1 MTKQVKI
8 CWNPSTSVTN
18 QNTTTLV
25 NTFTCF
31 WLCNVFCRCSYN
43 CPQGFTLPGWL
54 KNKPAL
60 RQVWKNI
67 TIQWWGGESWR
78 QHWWSGSLTFPV
90 TKTPARWS
98 RATTPWGAF
107 PVIEYIFSPHWQSH
121 YQSYTQCSNNTV
133 LFVSGDIIENMLTKA
148 QEHSFAI
155 DPLKR
160 TLDSIVSTKQQTL
173 IRKMMELSC
182 LVLFWS
188 IWENAIIVSSSV
200 SSSCCEMWQKII
212 PLEWLFQRHVCIRK
226 LGTNHLFI
234 VVLSFFCRE
243 KAR

>member
-1 MTKQVKI
+1 MTQHRQVKI

-25 NTFTCF
+25 NNFICF

-43 CPQGFTLPGWL
+43 CSQGFTLPGWL

-60 RQVWKNI
+60 RQVCKKYNNPMMRRWELK
-67 TIQWWGGESWR
+67 TTLSVL
-78 QHWWSGSLTFPV
+78 HWWSGSLTFPA

-133 LFVSGDIIENMLTKA
+133 RFVSGDIIENMLTKA

-188 IWENAIIVSSSV
+188 IWENAKIVSSSV
-200 SSSCCEMWQKII
+200 
-212 PLEWLFQRHVCIRK
+212 
-226 LGTNHLFI
+226 
-234 VVLSFFCRE
+234 
-243 KAR
+243 

>member
-18 QNTTTLV
+18 QNSTTTLV
-25 NTFTCF
+25 KLFACF

-43 CPQGFTLPGWL
+43 CSQGFTLPGWL
-54 KNKPAL
+54 KNKPAV
-60 RQVWKNI
+60 RQVCKKYNNPMMRRWELKTTLMI
-67 TIQWWGGESWR
+67 RIFDVSCDEDTGEMKQGDNAMRCLSC
-78 QHWWSGSLTFPV
+78 HWIHIWAPSP
-90 TKTPARWS
+90 
-98 RATTPWGAF
+98 
-107 PVIEYIFSPHWQSH
+107 YSPHWQSH

-173 IRKMMELSC
+173 IRKMILSC
-182 LVLFWS
+182 FVLVCMGKCYNCVF
-188 IWENAIIVSSSV
+188 
-200 SSSCCEMWQKII
+200 
-212 PLEWLFQRHVCIRK
+212 
-226 LGTNHLFI
+226 
-234 VVLSFFCRE
+234 
-243 KAR
+243 

>member
-1 MTKQVKI
+1 MTQHRQVKI

-25 NTFTCF
+25 NIFTCF

-43 CPQGFTLPGWL
+43 CSQGFTLPGWL

-60 RQVWKNI
+60 RQVCKKYNNPMMRRWELKTTLMI
-67 TIQWWGGESWR
+67 RIFDVSCDEDTGEMKQGDNAMRCLSC
-78 QHWWSGSLTFPV
+78 HW
-90 TKTPARWS
+90 
-98 RATTPWGAF
+98 
-107 PVIEYIFSPHWQSH
+107 IYIWAPFSPHWQSH

-173 IRKMMELSC
+173 IRKMILSC
-182 LVLFWS
+182 FVLVCMGKCYNCVF
-188 IWENAIIVSSSV
+188 
-200 SSSCCEMWQKII
+200 
-212 PLEWLFQRHVCIRK
+212 
-226 LGTNHLFI
+226 
-234 VVLSFFCRE
+234 
-243 KAR
+243 